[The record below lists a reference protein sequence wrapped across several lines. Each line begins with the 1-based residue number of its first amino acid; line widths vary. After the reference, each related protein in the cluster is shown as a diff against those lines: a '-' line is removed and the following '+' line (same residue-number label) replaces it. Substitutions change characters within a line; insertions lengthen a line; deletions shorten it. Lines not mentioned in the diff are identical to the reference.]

1 MILNFDFH
9 SDVPIFMQIRNQIVI
24 GIAEGKLKP
33 GEQLPTIRALAD
45 ESGINMMTVSKA
57 YQILKQEGYISGYS
71 VEGDTAKEKTIK
83 VELKYGPDKQRVITG
98 LKRISKPGLRV
109 YAKGDNVPRVL
120 NGLGIAIIST
130 SKGLMTDREARKNNL
145 GGEVVAYVW

>member
-1 MILNFDFH
+1 MQRGMTMILNFDFH

-57 YQILKQEGYISGYS
+57 YQILKQEGYITTDRRSGARVASKDDKAVNEKTMQQLRLAISELRLSGMKEEEILSLVSGIYL
-71 VEGDTAKEKTIK
+71 EGD
-83 VELKYGPDKQRVITG
+83 LK
-98 LKRISKPGLRV
+98 
-109 YAKGDNVPRVL
+109 
-120 NGLGIAIIST
+120 
-130 SKGLMTDREARKNNL
+130 
-145 GGEVVAYVW
+145 

>member
-57 YQILKQEGYISGYS
+57 YQILKQEGYITTDRRSGARVALKDDKAVNEKTMQQLRLAVSELRLSGMKEEEILSLISEIYQ
-71 VEGDTAKEKTIK
+71 EGD
-83 VELKYGPDKQRVITG
+83 LK
-98 LKRISKPGLRV
+98 
-109 YAKGDNVPRVL
+109 
-120 NGLGIAIIST
+120 
-130 SKGLMTDREARKNNL
+130 
-145 GGEVVAYVW
+145 

>member
-57 YQILKQEGYISGYS
+57 YQILKQEGYITTDRRSGAR
-71 VEGDTAKEKTIK
+71 VALKDDKAINEKTMQQLRLA
-83 VELKYGPDKQRVITG
+83 VSELRLSGMKEEEILSLVSELYQ
-98 LKRISKPGLRV
+98 
-109 YAKGDNVPRVL
+109 
-120 NGLGIAIIST
+120 
-130 SKGLMTDREARKNNL
+130 E
-145 GGEVVAYVW
+145 GGAQ

>member
-33 GEQLPTIRALAD
+33 GEQLPTIRTLAD

-57 YQILKQEGYISGYS
+57 YQILKQEGYITTDRRSGARVALKDDKAVNEQTMQQLRLAISELRLSGMKEEEILSLVSGIYQ
-71 VEGDTAKEKTIK
+71 EGD
-83 VELKYGPDKQRVITG
+83 LK
-98 LKRISKPGLRV
+98 
-109 YAKGDNVPRVL
+109 
-120 NGLGIAIIST
+120 
-130 SKGLMTDREARKNNL
+130 
-145 GGEVVAYVW
+145 